1 MDGPLIMRA
10 QRGTSLIEVL
20 VTIVLVAIGLLG
32 LAGMQSRMQ
41 TTEMESYQRAQALLL
56 LQDMSSRISSNRAN
70 AATYVTGS
78 GSPFGAGMTCPLAGG
93 TATQVE
99 HDVAEWCDALQGA
112 AEVSST
118 NDNVGAMI
126 GARGCVE
133 QLPNNDYLVTVT
145 WQGVAPLSAPP
156 ATLACG
162 EGLYDDADCLADL
175 CRRAVST
182 VVRIA
187 SLS

>member
-1 MDGPLIMRA
+1 VDGPLIMRA
-10 QRGTSLIEVL
+10 QRGTSLVEVL
-20 VTIVLVAIGLLG
+20 VTVVLVAIGLLG

-41 TTEMESYQRAQALLL
+41 TSEVESYQRAQALLL
-56 LQDMSSRISSNRAN
+56 LQDMSSRISTNRPS
-70 AATYVTGS
+70 AADYVTGLAAQ
-78 GSPFGAGMTCPLAGG
+78 GAGMTC
-93 TATQVE
+93 
-99 HDVAEWCDALQGA
+99 DVVDASFSRAERDLAEWCDALQGA
-112 AEVSST
+112 GEISGGDKLGV
-118 NDNVGAMI
+118 MI

-133 QLPNNDYLVTVT
+133 QLPNNDYMVTVV

-156 ATLACG
+156 DSLACG
-162 EGLYDDADCLADL
+162 AGLYDDAVCTFDL